1 MRKIQDIDL
10 AGKRVFVR
18 VDFNVPYD
26 QYQNITDDSRI
37 RGVLATLN
45 YALDHDAKL
54 IIASHKARPEGKV
67 VPIHNLAPVAKRLGR
82 LLNKEIKMAPDCIG
96 PEVRELISNMGMGDV
111 VLLEN
116 LRFHSEEQKNDEAFA
131 KQLAALCDVYIND
144 AFAVSHRVNA
154 SVSAIVKH
162 APLSGAGFLL
172 QRELDYF
179 AKAMADPSRPLVAIV
194 GGAKVSSK
202 LGAIE
207 NMLHHVDKLI
217 IGGAMAN
224 TFLAS
229 MGFDLGKSK
238 LESELVE
245 AAGSVIKMAKEKGI
259 KLYFPVDVVIAQE
272 IDSKASSMIVPV
284 QEIPADW
291 MALDIGPAT
300 SLLFSEVMYDAK
312 TIIWNG
318 PMGIFEIDAFS
329 RGTFAMVS
337 AVANSYALS
346 IVGGGDTDVA
356 VHRAGETERIS
367 YISTGGGAFLALLE
381 GKTLPAVTA
390 LNHAGGPKRQEE

>member
-1 MRKIQDIDL
+1 MKMIQDMDL
-10 AGKRVFVR
+10 SGKRVFIR
-18 VDFNVPYD
+18 VDVNVPFD

-37 RGVLATLN
+37 RAVLPTLN
-45 YALDHDAKL
+45 YALDHGAKL

-67 VPIHNLAPVAKRLGR
+67 VPIHSLAPVAKRLGR
-82 LLNKEIKMAPDCIG
+82 LLKKEIKMASDCIG
-96 PEVRELISNMGMGDV
+96 PEVSELISNMEIGDV

-116 LRFHSEEQKNDEAFA
+116 LRFHIEEQKNDEAFA
-131 KQLAALCDVYIND
+131 KELAALCDVYINN

-154 SVSAIVKH
+154 SVEAIVKF
-162 APLSGAGFLL
+162 AKLSGAGFLL
-172 QRELDYF
+172 QKELDYF
-179 AKAMADPSRPLVAIV
+179 EKAMADPSRPLVAIV

-207 NMLHHVDKLI
+207 NMLHHIDKLI

-224 TFLAS
+224 TFLTS

-238 LESELVE
+238 IESELVE
-245 AAGSVIKMAKEKGI
+245 VAGSVIKMAKEKGT
-259 KLYFPVDVVIAQE
+259 KLYTPVDAVIAQE
-272 IDSKASSMIVPV
+272 IDSKASTKIVPV

-300 SLLFSEVMYDAK
+300 SMLFSEVLYDSK

-329 RGTFAMVS
+329 RGTLAMVS

-356 VHRAGETERIS
+356 INRANETERMS
-367 YISTGGGAFLALLE
+367 YISTGGGAFLALME
-381 GKTLPAVTA
+381 GKTLPAVAA
-390 LNHAGGPKRQEE
+390 LESASG

>member
-1 MRKIQDIDL
+1 MKKIQDMDL
-10 AGKRVFVR
+10 SGKRVFIR
-18 VDFNVPYD
+18 VDVNVPFD
-26 QYQNITDDSRI
+26 QYQNITDDTRI
-37 RGVLATLN
+37 RAVLPTLN
-45 YALDHDAKL
+45 YALDHGAKL

-67 VPIHNLAPVAKRLGR
+67 VPIHSLAPVAKRLGR
-82 LLNKEIKMAPDCIG
+82 LLKKEIKMASDCIG
-96 PEVRELISNMGMGDV
+96 PEVRELISNMEIGDI

-116 LRFHSEEQKNDEAFA
+116 LRFHIEEQKNDEAFA
-131 KQLAALCDVYIND
+131 KELAALCDVYINN

-154 SVSAIVKH
+154 SVEAIVKF
-162 APLSGAGFLL
+162 AKLSGAGFLL

-179 AKAMADPSRPLVAIV
+179 EKAMADPSRPLVAIV

-224 TFLAS
+224 TFLTS

-238 LESELVE
+238 IESELVDV
-245 AAGSVIKMAKEKGI
+245 AGSVIKLAKEKGI
-259 KLYFPVDVVIAQE
+259 KLYTPVDAVIAQE
-272 IDSKASSMIVPV
+272 IDSKASTKIAPV
-284 QEIPADW
+284 QEIPDDW

-300 SLLFSEVMYDAK
+300 SLLFSEVLYDSK

-329 RGTFAMVS
+329 RGTHAMVT
-337 AVANSYALS
+337 AVANSYALT
-346 IVGGGDTDVA
+346 IIGGGDTDVA

-367 YISTGGGAFLALLE
+367 YISTGGGAFLALME
-381 GKTLPAVTA
+381 GKTLPAVAA
-390 LNHAGGPKRQEE
+390 LESVSG

>member
-1 MRKIQDIDL
+1 MKKIQDIDL
-10 AGKRVFVR
+10 SGKRVFIR
-18 VDFNVPYD
+18 VDVNVPFD

-37 RGVLATLN
+37 RAVLPTLN

-67 VPIHNLAPVAKRLGR
+67 VPIHSLAPVAKRLGR
-82 LLNKEIKMAPDCIG
+82 LLKKEIKMATDCIG
-96 PEVRELISNMGMGDV
+96 PEVSELISNMEIGDV
-111 VLLEN
+111 ILLEN
-116 LRFHSEEQKNDEAFA
+116 LRFHIEEQKNDEAFA
-131 KQLAALCDVYIND
+131 KELAALCDVYINN
-144 AFAVSHRVNA
+144 AFAVSHRINA
-154 SVSAIVKH
+154 SVEAIVKF
-162 APLSGAGFLL
+162 AKLSGAGFLL
-172 QRELDYF
+172 QKELDYF
-179 AKAMADPSRPLVAIV
+179 EKAMADPSRPLVAIV

-207 NMLHHVDKLI
+207 NMLHHIDKLI

-224 TFLAS
+224 TFLTS

-238 LESELVE
+238 IESKLVE
-245 AAGSVIKMAKEKGI
+245 VAGSVIKMAKEKGT
-259 KLYFPVDVVIAQE
+259 KLYTPVDAVIAQE
-272 IDSKASSMIVPV
+272 IDSKASTKIVPV

-300 SLLFSEVMYDAK
+300 SLLFSEVLYDSK

-329 RGTFAMVS
+329 RGTLAMVN

-356 VHRAGETERIS
+356 INRANETERMS
-367 YISTGGGAFLALLE
+367 YISTGGGAFLALME
-381 GKTLPAVTA
+381 GKTLPAVAA
-390 LNHAGGPKRQEE
+390 LESASG

>member
-10 AGKRVFVR
+10 SGKRVFIR
-18 VDFNVPYD
+18 VDVNVPFD

-37 RGVLATLN
+37 RAVLPTLN

-67 VPIHNLAPVAKRLGR
+67 VPIHSLAPVAKRLGR
-82 LLNKEIKMAPDCIG
+82 LLKKEIKMASDCIG
-96 PEVRELISNMGMGDV
+96 PEVSELISNMEIGDV
-111 VLLEN
+111 ILLEN
-116 LRFHSEEQKNDEAFA
+116 LRFHIEEQKNDEAFA
-131 KQLAALCDVYIND
+131 KELAALCDVYINN
-144 AFAVSHRVNA
+144 AFAVSHRINA
-154 SVSAIVKH
+154 SVEAIVKYVK
-162 APLSGAGFLL
+162 LSGAGFLL
-172 QRELDYF
+172 QKELDYF
-179 AKAMADPSRPLVAIV
+179 EKAMADPSRPLVAII

-202 LGAIE
+202 LGAIK

-224 TFLAS
+224 TFLTS

-238 LESELVE
+238 IESELVE
-245 AAGSVIKMAKEKGI
+245 VAGSVIKMAKEKGI
-259 KLYFPVDVVIAQE
+259 KLYTPVDAVIAQE
-272 IDSKASSMIVPV
+272 IDSKASTKIAPV
-284 QEIPADW
+284 QEIPHDW

-300 SLLFSEVMYDAK
+300 SLLFSEVLYDSK

-329 RGTFAMVS
+329 RGTSAMVS

-346 IVGGGDTDVA
+346 IIGGGDTDVA

-381 GKTLPAVTA
+381 GKTLPAVSA
-390 LNHAGGPKRQEE
+390 LESASG

>member
-1 MRKIQDIDL
+1 MKKIQDIDL
-10 AGKRVFVR
+10 SGKRVFIR
-18 VDFNVPYD
+18 VDFNVPFD

-37 RGVLATLN
+37 RAVLPTLN
-45 YALDHDAKL
+45 YALDHGAKL

-67 VPIHNLAPVAKRLGR
+67 VPIHSLAPVAKRLGR
-82 LLNKEIKMAPDCIG
+82 LLKKEIKMASDCIG
-96 PEVRELISNMGMGDV
+96 PEVSELISNMEIGDV

-116 LRFHSEEQKNDEAFA
+116 LRFHIEEQKNDEAFA
-131 KQLAALCDVYIND
+131 KELAALCDVYINN
-144 AFAVSHRVNA
+144 AFAVSHRINA
-154 SVSAIVKH
+154 SVEAIVKY
-162 APLSGAGFLL
+162 AKFSGAGFLL
-172 QRELDYF
+172 QKELDYF
-179 AKAMADPSRPLVAIV
+179 KKAMADPSRPLVAIV

-207 NMLHHVDKLI
+207 NMLHHIDKLI

-224 TFLAS
+224 TFLTS

-238 LESELVE
+238 IESELVE
-245 AAGSVIKMAKEKGI
+245 VAGSVIKMAKEKGT
-259 KLYFPVDVVIAQE
+259 KLYTPVDAVIAQE
-272 IDSKASSMIVPV
+272 IDSKASTKIVPV

-300 SLLFSEVMYDAK
+300 SLLFSEVLYDSK

-329 RGTFAMVS
+329 RGTLAMVS

-356 VHRAGETERIS
+356 INRANETERMS
-367 YISTGGGAFLALLE
+367 YISTGGGAFLALME
-381 GKTLPAVTA
+381 GKTLPAVAA
-390 LNHAGGPKRQEE
+390 LESASG

>member
-1 MRKIQDIDL
+1 MKKIQEIDL
-10 AGKRVFVR
+10 SGQRVFIR
-18 VDFNVPYD
+18 VDFNVPFD

-37 RGVLATLN
+37 RAVLATLN

-67 VPIHNLAPVAKRLGR
+67 VEKDSLAPVAKRLGR
-82 LLNKEIKMAPDCIG
+82 LLKKEIKMAPDCIG
-96 PEVRELISNMGMGDV
+96 PKVSELISDMEIGDV

-116 LRFHSEEQKNDEAFA
+116 LRFHIEEQENDETFA
-131 KQLAALCDVYIND
+131 KELAALCDVYIND
-144 AFAVSHRVNA
+144 AFAVSHRDNA
-154 SVSAIVKH
+154 SVEAIVKYVK
-162 APLSGAGFLL
+162 LSGAGFLL
-172 QRELDYF
+172 QKELDYF
-179 AKAMADPSRPLVAIV
+179 EKAMSDPSRPLVAIV

-202 LGAIE
+202 LGAIK
-207 NMLHHVDKLI
+207 NMLNHVDKLI

-224 TFLAS
+224 TFLTS

-238 LESELVE
+238 IESELVV

-259 KLYFPVDVVIAQE
+259 KLYTPVDAVIAQE
-272 IDSKASSMIVPV
+272 IDSKASTKIAPV

-300 SLLFSEVMYDAK
+300 SLLFSEVLYDSK

-329 RGTFAMVS
+329 RGTSAMVS
-337 AVANSYALS
+337 TVANSYALS

-356 VHRAGETERIS
+356 VHRANETDRMS

-381 GKTLPAVTA
+381 GKTLPAVAA
-390 LNHAGGPKRQEE
+390 LESASG

>member
-1 MRKIQDIDL
+1 MNKIQDIDL
-10 AGKRVFVR
+10 SGKRVFIR
-18 VDFNVPYD
+18 VDVNVPFD

-37 RGVLATLN
+37 RAVLPTLN

-54 IIASHKARPEGKV
+54 IVASHKARPEGKV
-67 VPIHNLAPVAKRLGR
+67 VPIHSLAPVAKRLGR
-82 LLNKEIKMAPDCIG
+82 LLKKDIKMAPDCIG
-96 PEVRELISNMGMGDV
+96 PQVNELVSNMKIGDV
-111 VLLEN
+111 LLLEN
-116 LRFHSEEQKNDEAFA
+116 LRFHQGEQENDEAFA
-131 KQLAALCDVYIND
+131 KQLAALCDVYINN

-154 SVSAIVKH
+154 SVEAIVKH
-162 APLSGAGFLL
+162 AKISGAGFLL
-172 QRELDYF
+172 QKELDYF
-179 AKAMADPSRPLVAIV
+179 KRAMADPSRPLVAIV

-202 LGAIE
+202 LGALE

-229 MGFDLGKSK
+229 MGYDLGNSK
-238 LESELVE
+238 IEKEAVK
-245 AAGSVIKMAKEKGI
+245 AAGLVIKKAKEKGI
-259 KLYFPVDVVIAQE
+259 KLYTPVDSVIAQE
-272 IDSKASSMIVPV
+272 IDSKASTKIAPV
-284 QEIPADW
+284 QEIPDDW

-300 SLLFSEVMYDAK
+300 SLLFSEVLYDSK

-329 RGTFAMVS
+329 RGTLAMVS

-356 VHRAGETERIS
+356 IHRANETERMS
-367 YISTGGGAFLALLE
+367 YISTGGGAFLALME
-381 GKTLPAVTA
+381 GKILPAVAA
-390 LNHAGGPKRQEE
+390 LESSSG

>member
-1 MRKIQDIDL
+1 MKKIQDIDL
-10 AGKRVFVR
+10 SGKRVFIR

-26 QYQNITDDSRI
+26 RFQNITDDSRI

-45 YALDHDAKL
+45 YALDNDAKL

-67 VPIHNLAPVAKRLGR
+67 VPIHSLAPVAKRLGR
-82 LLNKEIKMAPDCIG
+82 LLTKEIKMAPDCIG
-96 PEVRELISNMGMGDV
+96 PKVSELISNMKIGDV

-116 LRFHSEEQKNDEAFA
+116 LRYHRGEQENDATFA
-131 KQLAALCDVYIND
+131 KELAALCDVYIND

-154 SVSAIVKH
+154 SVEAIIKYV
-162 APLSGAGFLL
+162 PISGAGFLL
-172 QRELDYF
+172 QKELDYF
-179 AKAMADPSRPLVAIV
+179 KKAMADPSRPLVAIV

-202 LGAIE
+202 LGALE

-238 LESELVE
+238 IERELVKS
-245 AAGSVIKMAKEKGI
+245 AGAVIKMAKEKGI
-259 KLYFPVDVVIAQE
+259 KLYTPVDAVIARE
-272 IDSKASSMIVPV
+272 IDSKASTMIAPV
-284 QEIPADW
+284 QEIASDW

-300 SLLFSEVMYDAK
+300 SMLFSEVLYDAK

-329 RGTFAMVS
+329 RGTLAMVS
-337 AVANSYALS
+337 HVANSYALS
-346 IVGGGDTDVA
+346 IIGGGDTDVA

-390 LNHAGGPKRQEE
+390 LESVSG

>member
-1 MRKIQDIDL
+1 MKKIQDIDL
-10 AGKRVFVR
+10 SGKRVFIR
-18 VDFNVPYD
+18 VDVNVPFD

-37 RGVLATLN
+37 RAVLPTLN
-45 YALDHDAKL
+45 YALDHGAKL

-67 VPIHNLAPVAKRLGR
+67 VPIHSLAPVAKRLGR
-82 LLNKEIKMAPDCIG
+82 LLKKEIKMAPDCVG
-96 PEVRELISNMGMGDV
+96 PEVRELISNMGIGDV

-116 LRFHSEEQKNDEAFA
+116 LRFHLGEQKNDEAFA
-131 KQLAALCDVYIND
+131 KELATLFDVYIND
-144 AFAVSHRVNA
+144 AFAVSHRANA
-154 SVSAIVKH
+154 SVEAIVKYVQI
-162 APLSGAGFLL
+162 SGAGFLL
-172 QRELDYF
+172 QKELDYF
-179 AKAMADPSRPLVAIV
+179 EKAMADPSRPLVAIV

-207 NMLHHVDKLI
+207 NMLHNVDKLI

-224 TFLAS
+224 TFLTS

-238 LESELVE
+238 VESELVE
-245 AAGSVIKMAKEKGI
+245 AAGSVIKIAKEKGI
-259 KLYFPVDVVIAQE
+259 KLYTPVDAVIAQE
-272 IDSKASSMIVPV
+272 IGSKASTKIVPV
-284 QEIPADW
+284 QEIPDDW

-300 SLLFSEVMYDAK
+300 SLLFSEVLYDSK

-329 RGTFAMVS
+329 RGTLAMVS

-356 VHRAGETERIS
+356 IHRANETERMS
-367 YISTGGGAFLALLE
+367 YISTGGGAFLALME
-381 GKTLPAVTA
+381 GKILPAVAA
-390 LNHAGGPKRQEE
+390 LESASV